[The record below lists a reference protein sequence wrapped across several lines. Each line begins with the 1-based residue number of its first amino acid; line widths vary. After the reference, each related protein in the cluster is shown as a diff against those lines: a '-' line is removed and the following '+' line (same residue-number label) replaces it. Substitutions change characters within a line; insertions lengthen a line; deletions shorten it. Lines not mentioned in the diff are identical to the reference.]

1 MSDPDKPQQAAKT
14 FAEEASKDN
23 PSLLSEFWDLVLHEK
38 KWWLIPIIVV
48 LLAIGL
54 LVVLGSSAVAP
65 FIYPLF

>member
-1 MSDPDKPQQAAKT
+1 MSDSEKPQPAAKT
-14 FAEEASKDN
+14 FADEAAREN
-23 PSLLSEFWDLVLHEK
+23 PSLLSEFWDLILHEK